1 MKERKINAE
10 IAQFCLAAIESELV
24 QGIVISGFNF
34 KSGSTIRVM
43 TIYDTQDVNSVMNA
57 GKRHDLVDK
66 YFNRLVDFEHP
77 EVAFMEIGIPFDT
90 YFLAQHNNFMEK
102 DLMSGEVLYDPTG
115 KLETFKEQL
124 DKDLVIQPWA
134 DSTSVSSLGFSDS
147 LVTKIKTKVKK

>member
-1 MKERKINAE
+1 MKKRKVNAE

-24 QGIVISGFNF
+24 HGIVISGFDFEN
-34 KSGSTIRVM
+34 GSAIRVM

-57 GKRHDLVDK
+57 DKRHDLVDK
-66 YFNRLVDFEHP
+66 YFNRLIDVEHP
-77 EVAFMEIGIPFDT
+77 EVAFMEIGIPFDS
-90 YFLAQHNNFMEK
+90 YFLVQHDNFMER

-124 DKDLVIQPWA
+124 DKDSIIQPWA
-134 DSTSVSSLGFSDS
+134 GSTSVSSLGFSDS